1 MFFLEIQQ
9 LAEALIFL
17 DGGGAVS
24 RLLLSLGQLRAQTLV
39 FGNEL
44 VIVVKISVK
53 ALKPVGNGA
62 YHTLHRGFDRARHIL
77 YKSCVS
83 LEKIGCRS
91 DDERYDEHYNA
102 ELYSVFLKII
112 FYVQKRCTP
121 ISSSIWPS
129 LHSGSP
135 ITLK

>member
-1 MFFLEIQQ
+1 MLFLEVKQ
-9 LAEALIFL
+9 LAEALVFL
-17 DGGGAVS
+17 DGGGTVS
-24 RLLLSLGQLRAQTLV
+24 CLLLSLGQLRAQTLV

-53 ALKPVGNGA
+53 ALQPVGNGA
-62 YHTLHRGFDRARHIL
+62 YHALHRCFDRARHIL

-83 LEKIGCRS
+83 LEKIGCRPG
-91 DDERYDEHYNA
+91 DERYDEHDNA

-129 LHSGSP
+129 LHSGRP

>member
-44 VIVVKISVK
+44 VIVVKISIK
-53 ALKPVGNGA
+53 ALKPSA
-62 YHTLHRGFDRARHIL
+62 MTSTITPSFIPF
-77 YKSCVS
+77 
-83 LEKIGCRS
+83 
-91 DDERYDEHYNA
+91 
-102 ELYSVFLKII
+102 FL
-112 FYVQKRCTP
+112 R
-121 ISSSIWPS
+121 
-129 LHSGSP
+129 
-135 ITLK
+135 